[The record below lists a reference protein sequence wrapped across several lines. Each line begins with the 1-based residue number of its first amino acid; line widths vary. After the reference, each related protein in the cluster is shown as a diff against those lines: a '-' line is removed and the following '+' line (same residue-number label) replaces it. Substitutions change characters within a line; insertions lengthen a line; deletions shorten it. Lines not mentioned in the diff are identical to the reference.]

1 MTGETDTINNC
12 SVAVAVNVGAAPA
25 PDLVVDAPT
34 VSESAP
40 ASGDRFT
47 LNATVRNQGSASSV
61 FTRLHFYQSA
71 DSAIAPGDRLLG
83 SNGVPSLDPSESEN
97 ESFNVTA
104 PSTPGTYYYGA
115 CVDSVTSEI
124 DTNNNCSLAVTVT
137 VGAAPAPD
145 LVVDAPTVSESAPA
159 AEGRFTLN
167 ATVRNQGN
175 GRSDSTTLRYYQSAD
190 ATISTADTE
199 VGTDSV
205 FRLNAADSGA
215 ESLSLTAPST
225 PGTYYYGACVD
236 SVTGETD
243 TSNNCSVAVTV
254 TVGAAPTPDLVVDAP
269 TVSESAP
276 AAGDRFTLNAAV
288 RNQGN
293 GRSDSTTLR
302 YYQSADATI
311 SAADTEVGTD
321 SVFRLN
327 ASGRE
332 NESLNVTAPSTP
344 GTYYYGACV
353 DSVTDETDT
362 NNNCSVAVAV
372 NVGGDSSTTP
382 DLVVDMGGGTGT
394 SVAGTSFDIQL
405 AVRNQGAGATSAS
418 TTLRF
423 YRSADATITDADT
436 EVGTDTVGPLGGS
449 NGISRHSIDLTAPS
463 SKGTYYYGACVDAVA
478 GETNT
483 DNNCSSARTITITA
497 LGPDLVVT
505 QVNVPEDDP
514 IEDEDFSV
522 SIHVKNQ
529 GDSRALSPTARFY
542 RSTDATISSRDTEI
556 GTLRLRH
563 MEASDH
569 FDRGSIK
576 VSTTAPS
583 TAGTYYYGA
592 CIDAAEG
599 ESDTTNNCSSGEAVT
614 VVEASGSDLVIES
627 FRIPAIDA
635 NFPTLPMYATVRNQG
650 SGWSAS
656 TPVSFY
662 LSTDAT
668 ITTSD
673 TRIDGQYV
681 KRLAPSET
689 SGYGDVQVT
698 TTAESTP
705 GTYYYGACVQAVSGE
720 TDTTNN
726 CSDAVAVTVSDDD
739 DAPSAPGK
747 PTSLTATAEGQTE
760 IDLSWTAPSDDGGA
774 AITGYR
780 IEVSTNGSSWS
791 DLAADTGSTSA
802 SYSHTG
808 LTAGSTRHYR
818 VSAINSAGTG
828 PASDSDSATTEQV
841 VPGSPDLV
849 VVNTLAAANVSPGH
863 SLSLNATVRNQ
874 GDGASTSTTLRYYF
888 SSDPTITTSDTE
900 AGTNEIDSIVPSGNE
915 RNAIAVTVP
924 STPGKYYYGACVD
937 AVTGESDAT
946 NNCSTATEVTVRVVN
961 QPPQV
966 VGDVDDKVVK
976 EGESFTVDLSS
987 LFSDPDG
994 DDITSYGFTFRTSG
1008 ILTGIA
1014 NSKSG
1019 ILSLSAVNIGETIVA
1034 VDARDSN
1041 GTWSSLEDLFKV
1053 TVTAAQS
1060 ATAPGSPTGL
1070 TATADG
1076 QTEIDLSWTVPSDD
1090 GGAAITGYK
1099 IEVSTNG
1106 SSWSD
1111 LAADTKSTSASY
1123 SHTGLT
1129 AGSTRHY
1136 RVSAINSAGTG
1147 PASDSDSAT
1156 TDAASAP
1163 GAPTGLTATADGQ
1176 TEIDLSWNAPA
1187 DDGGAAITG
1196 YKIEVSTNG
1205 SSWSDLAADTGSTS
1219 ASYSHTGLTAG
1230 TTRHYRVSAINSA
1243 GTGPVSNTDSATT
1256 DAASAPDLTVD
1267 APTVNDSTVD
1277 VDDSFT
1283 LSVRVRNRGNASS
1296 DSAKLSYQRSLG
1308 DSTFARGHRIVA
1320 VTSMAGLAVSE
1331 SILESTDLTAP
1342 SSAGTYYYRVCVFEV
1357 SGESDTDNNC
1367 STAVAVTVS
1376 ASVSAPGAPT
1386 GLRATADSETE
1397 IDLSWT
1403 APSDDGGAAITG
1415 YKIEVSTDGS
1425 SWSDLVADTN
1435 STSTS
1440 YSHTGLTADST
1451 RHYRVSA
1458 INSAGTGQVS
1468 NTDSAT
1474 TDSPPAQETTCSV
1487 NLVVRAGES
1496 CTYPGRS
1503 DKFSVDSSGTASFL
1517 SFSAGKKIAVRNTN
1531 INGVVYTL
1539 VAGKQSDGTWKIEEV
1554 G

>member
-1 MTGETDTINNC
+1 MRNQGNGRSDSTTLRYYQSADATISTADTEVDTDWVFRLDASGGENESLNVTAPSTPGTYYYGACVDSVTGETDTTNNC
-12 SVAVAVNVGAAPA
+12 SVAVTVNVGAAPAPDLVVDAPTVSESAPAAGGRFTLNATVRNQGNGRSDPTTLRYYQSADATISAADTEVDTDYVSRLNAAGSGAEFLSLTAPSAPGTYYYGACVDSVTGETDTSNNCSVAVTVTVGAAPA

-47 LNATVRNQGSASSV
+47 LNATVRNQG
-61 FTRLHFYQSA
+61 
-71 DSAIAPGDRLLG
+71 
-83 SNGVPSLDPSESEN
+83 
-97 ESFNVTA
+97 
-104 PSTPGTYYYGA
+104 
-115 CVDSVTSEI
+115 
-124 DTNNNCSLAVTVT
+124 
-137 VGAAPAPD
+137 
-145 LVVDAPTVSESAPA
+145 
-159 AEGRFTLN
+159 
-167 ATVRNQGN
+167 
-175 GRSDSTTLRYYQSAD
+175 
-190 ATISTADTE
+190 
-199 VGTDSV
+199 
-205 FRLNAADSGA
+205 
-215 ESLSLTAPST
+215 
-225 PGTYYYGACVD
+225 
-236 SVTGETD
+236 
-243 TSNNCSVAVTV
+243 
-254 TVGAAPTPDLVVDAP
+254 
-269 TVSESAP
+269 
-276 AAGDRFTLNAAV
+276 
-288 RNQGN
+288 N

-311 SAADTEVGTD
+311 SAADTEVDTD
-321 SVFRLN
+321 YVSRLN
-327 ASGRE
+327 AAE
-332 NESLNVTAPSTP
+332 NGAESLSLTAPATP

-353 DSVTDETDT
+353 DSVPGETDT
-362 NNNCSVAVAV
+362 TNNCSVAVAV
-372 NVGGDSSTTP
+372 NVGGAPSTTP
-382 DLVVDMGGGTGT
+382 DLVVDMGRGTGT

-423 YRSADATITDADT
+423 YRSTDATITDADT

-483 DNNCSSARTITITA
+483 DNNCSSARTIAITA

-514 IEDEDFSV
+514 IEGEDFSV
-522 SIHVKNQ
+522 SVHVKNQ
-529 GDSRALSPTARFY
+529 GDSRALSPTVRYY
-542 RSTDATISSRDTEI
+542 RSTDATITTGDTEI
-556 GTLRLRH
+556 GTSSLLH
-563 MEASDH
+563 MQPGEH
-569 FDRGSIK
+569 FNMGSIK
-576 VSTTAPS
+576 TSTAAPS

-592 CIDAAEG
+592 CMDAAEG

-627 FRIPAIDA
+627 FRIPAIDVY
-635 NFPTLPMYATVRNQG
+635 FPTLPMYATVRNQG

-739 DAPSAPGK
+739 AASAPGK
-747 PTSLTATAEGQTE
+747 PTGLTATADGQTE

-791 DLAADTGSTSA
+791 DLVADTKSTSA
-802 SYSHTG
+802 RYSHTG

-818 VSAINSAGTG
+818 VSAINSEGTG

-924 STPGKYYYGACVD
+924 SIPGKYYYGACVD

-961 QPPQV
+961 RPPQV

-987 LFSDPDG
+987 LFTDPDG

-1014 NSKSG
+1014 SNKSG

-1070 TATADG
+1070 TAAADG
-1076 QTEIDLSWTVPSDD
+1076 QTEIDLSWTAPSDD

-1099 IEVSTNG
+1099 IEVSNNG

-1111 LAADTKSTSASY
+1111 LAADTGSTSASY

-1129 AGSTRHY
+1129 AGTTRHY

-1147 PASDSDSAT
+1147 PVSNTDSAT
-1156 TDAASAP
+1156 TDAATAP

-1267 APTVNDSTVD
+1267 APTVNDSTLD

-1386 GLRATADSETE
+1386 GLTATADGETE

-1403 APSDDGGAAITG
+1403 APSDDGGADITG

-1425 SWSDLVADTN
+1425 SWSDLVASTN
-1435 STSTS
+1435 STSTR
-1440 YSHTGLTADST
+1440 YSHTGLTAGST

-1458 INSAGTGQVS
+1458 INSAGTGPAS
-1468 NTDSAT
+1468 GSDSAT
-1474 TDSPPAQETTCSV
+1474 TDSAPAPTPAPTPTPTSKGVTGSITTCS
-1487 NLVVRAGES
+1487 
-1496 CTYPGRS
+1496 
-1503 DKFSVDSSGTASFL
+1503 GTQVGSLIEITIEGTLTANR
-1517 SFSAGKKIAVRNTN
+1517 AVRNVTVEGTLDGSFVGVDVVGDMDAGETAN
-1531 INGVVYTL
+1531 FSVTGFVSESVGTCGADVEWLEIN
-1539 VAGKQSDGTWKIEEV
+1539 
-1554 G
+1554 